1 MSVLEAVQY
10 VPGGEFCVVSANT
23 GLKRPT
29 GFRLSLETIVRNL
42 NSVEELPIGINLQ
55 EPRIFPTSGIL
66 ETLHV
71 AVHSMYDTEIV
82 KRWHDCEFK
91 SVGLED
97 MAAP

>member
-1 MSVLEAVQY
+1 MNTLRLKAKALQTMSETNNSKRVSVLEAVQY

-55 EPRIFPTSGIL
+55 EPRIFPTS
-66 ETLHV
+66 
-71 AVHSMYDTEIV
+71 
-82 KRWHDCEFK
+82 
-91 SVGLED
+91 
-97 MAAP
+97 